1 MIDLDKNQLN
11 GVKPSITMEQ
21 HKHSFTKSE
30 KKIYEYIQS
39 NSQQVLY
46 HSLTELSEESGVA
59 EATVLRFFRKLGFK
73 GFQDFKFLFAQ
84 EVTVD
89 DDNDHNETYADKIKY
104 NMMQAIENSHEII
117 DYDELQKC
125 VDAIDAARDVVLFG
139 VGSSGIAVLD
149 MQNRLM
155 RIGKHVGAVTDP
167 HFQFMRASSMDKDTV
182 VIAVSL
188 TGSTKDIVDSV
199 EIAKQ
204 QNATVIALTNYI
216 KSPLTQFAD
225 HVLLSSAK
233 ESPLDSGSLVAKV
246 SQLFLIDLVCT
257 GLTIKNYDNAEKVKM
272 GISRNT
278 ARKLY

>member
-1 MIDLDKNQLN
+1 MDKNQFN

-30 KKIYEYIQS
+30 KKIYHYIQS

-46 HSLTELSEESGVA
+46 HSLTELSEASGVA

-84 EVTVD
+84 EVTVPEN
-89 DDNDHNETYADKIKY
+89 DNNDETYVNKIKH
-104 NMMQAIENSHEII
+104 NMVQAVENSYEVI
-117 DYDELQKC
+117 DHDSLKLC
-125 VDAIDAARDVVLFG
+125 VDAIDAADDVVLFG
-139 VGSSGIAVLD
+139 VGSSGIAALD

-155 RIGKHVGAVTDP
+155 RIGKHVSAVTDP
-167 HFQFMRASSMDKDTV
+167 HFQFMRASSMNENTV

-216 KSPLTQFAD
+216 KSPLTQYAD

-246 SQLFLIDLVCT
+246 SQLFLIDLICT
-257 GLTIKNYDNAEKVKM
+257 GLTIKNYENAEEVRM
-272 GISRNT
+272 GISKNT

>member
-1 MIDLDKNQLN
+1 MDKNQLN